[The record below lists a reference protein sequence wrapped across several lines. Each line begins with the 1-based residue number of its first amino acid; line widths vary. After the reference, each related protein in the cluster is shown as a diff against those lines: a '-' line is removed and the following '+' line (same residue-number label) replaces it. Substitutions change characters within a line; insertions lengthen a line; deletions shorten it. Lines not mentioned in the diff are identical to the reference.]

1 MKRFTHAV
9 VVGGS
14 GMLAEL
20 SRNLLDISE
29 QVTVMARNESRVR
42 AIARGIQPF
51 ICDYTDEVAFN
62 TALSSL
68 EKPDLVVA
76 WLHGKLPAQRRALAH
91 CLHPKGCLIQVLGSA
106 HGDPSRPDRL
116 EAMRAAADGLGIAYQ
131 AVVLGYVVEGKTSRW
146 LTDRDISQGVFSAVQ
161 SGASLSIVGTVSPW
175 EARP

>member
-42 AIARGIQPF
+42 AIAPDIEPL
-51 ICDYTDEVAFN
+51 ICDYTDEPAFN
-62 TALSSL
+62 AALSSL
-68 EKPDLVVA
+68 KKPDLIIA
-76 WLHGKLPAQRRALAH
+76 WLHGMLSSQRRALAR
-91 CLHPKGCLIQVLGSA
+91 CLRPKGRFVQVLGSA

-116 EAMRAAADGLGIAYQ
+116 EAMRAAVDGLDVAYQ
-131 AVVLGYVVEGKTSRW
+131 AVVLGFVVEGKTSRW
-146 LTDRDISQGVFSAVQ
+146 LTDREISQGVFSAVQ
-161 SGASLSIVGTVSPW
+161 SGASLSVVGTVSPW